1 MQTPAQTIAPPPS
14 GLNFVNYFGAGVTD
28 AYRSAIL
35 DAEQDLKTHFTDP
48 VTVTVSFDLQP
59 MDAGVSAASTYNL
72 VHVSYDTLTA
82 ALKAHA
88 TTAADAQAIAGLPS
102 VDPSHGA
109 GFDLAAPEARV
120 LGLAQ
125 PSANIDAAVVLNSN
139 LSFSFGQDAVGAIEH
154 SLSQGVF
161 GRIGGLGA
169 NQTGAYS
176 PMDLFRFTA
185 SGEHDFTGGADG
197 QATYFGLNS
206 GDVTA
211 FQFHNSIN
219 AGGATDGLA
228 LADWDH
234 TVGDAF
240 GPGGPGSNDTLSATD
255 LQVLDVLG
263 WTPAAAVAAP
273 APAPVQPEPVHMT
286 ILHPGEGWVMLA

>member
-1 MQTPAQTIAPPPS
+1 MSTPAETFAPQPV
-14 GLNFVNYFGAGVTD
+14 GLSFVNQFGAGMTD
-28 AYRSAIL
+28 AYRDAIL
-35 DAEQDLKTHFTDP
+35 AAEDDLRAHITDP
-48 VTVTVSFDLQP
+48 VTVVVSFDLQAL
-59 MDAGVSAASTYNL
+59 DSSVSVTTSYNL
-72 VHVSYDTLTA
+72 VHVSYETLTT

-88 TTAADAQAIAGLPS
+88 STAADAQAIAGLPTL
-102 VDPSHGA
+102 DPSHGA
-109 GFDLAAPEARV
+109 GFDLTTAEARV

-125 PSANIDAAVVLNSN
+125 PSASLDASVVLNSN
-139 LSFSFGQDAVGAIEH
+139 LAFSFGQDAVGAIEH
-154 SLSQGVF
+154 ALSQGVF
-161 GRIGGLGA
+161 GRIGALGA
-169 NQTGAYS
+169 NETGAFA

-185 SGEHDFTGGADG
+185 AGEHDFTGGSDG

-206 GDVTA
+206 GAVTA

-219 AGGATDGLA
+219 VVGATDGLA

-240 GPGGPGSNDTLSATD
+240 GPGGPGSNDVLSATD

-273 APAPVQPEPVHMT
+273 AAPIVTPEPVHMP
-286 ILHPGEGWVMLA
+286 IMHPGDGWVMLV